1 MRSFLVPLGCA
12 LVLLSAP
19 VSAQK
24 IKVGFDK
31 SVDFTKFHT
40 YSWPNANSPDMTLRK
55 AAVIGEIDDELKS
68 KGLNRVD
75 KDGDLL
81 LSGFG
86 GFGGEVA
93 GAATEPML
101 PTPSSL
107 YYPMATVWVGAPMA
121 SGSTVVSGTLVL
133 QMADRS
139 TGKLVWQGSVN
150 QKIDMDNKNKSIE
163 KVKAAIH
170 KLVDRY
176 PPKKEE

>member
-1 MRSFLVPLGCA
+1 MKSFLITLGVG
-12 LVLLSAP
+12 LLLLSAP
-19 VSAQK
+19 VKAQK
-24 IKVGFDK
+24 IKIGFDK
-31 SVDFTKFHT
+31 SVDFSKFHT
-40 YSWPNANSPDMTLRK
+40 YSWPNADSPDMTLRK
-55 AAVIGEIDDELKS
+55 AAVIGEIDDGLKS

-75 KDGDLL
+75 KDGDLI

-86 GFGGEVA
+86 GFGGQVA
-93 GAATEPML
+93 GAPQEPIL

-107 YYPMATVWVGAPMA
+107 YYPTATVWAGEPMA
-121 SGSTVVSGTLVL
+121 SGTTVVSGTLVL

-139 TGKLVWQGSVN
+139 TGKLVWQGSVT

-176 PPKKEE
+176 PPKKDE